1 MLPAEK
7 NFSKGWLV
15 REEAE
20 TDWNYGERPEQ
31 RNVEEKL
38 SNGVVIIDKPSG
50 IKSHK
55 LSVNIK
61 KSLKRSKAGHSGT
74 LDPDVTGVLPVGLDN
89 ATKVLQ
95 ALKNA
100 GKKYVGT
107 MRLSKEFSTDEIE
120 EVAET
125 FLGTV
130 KQVPPEISAVKRE
143 EREREVYGIEILD
156 VSGKEVEFMIEC
168 EKGFYVRVF
177 CEQFGE
183 RIGAKGRLE
192 QLRRTKVGLFTEK
205 DCFKTEEV
213 EKQFRLYS
221 DGKENDLNR
230 IILPVEAGVKHLKK
244 VLLKDTAVAPVCHGA
259 SLGSMG
265 ISKLQEDIEP
275 GELVALL
282 TLKGELVAVGNSLM
296 TSEKMV
302 EVKDTAVEL
311 KRVFMDKDVYPK
323 KW

>member
-1 MLPAEK
+1 MLPAEE

-20 TDWNYGERPEQ
+20 TDWSYGERPEQ

-38 SNGVVIIDKPSG
+38 SNGLVLIDKPAG

-100 GKKYVGT
+100 GKEYVGT
-107 MRLSKEFSTDEIE
+107 MKLSKEFSKKEID

-125 FLGTV
+125 FLGTI
-130 KQVPPEISAVKRE
+130 KQIPPEISAVKRE
-143 EREREVYGIEILD
+143 EREREVYGIDILD
-156 VSGKEVEFMIEC
+156 VSGRKIKFVIEC
-168 EKGFYVRVF
+168 EKGFYIRVF
-177 CEQFGE
+177 CRQFGE
-183 RIGAKGRLE
+183 KIGAEGQLE
-192 QLRRTKVGLFTEK
+192 QLRRTKVGLFGEE
-205 DCFKTEEV
+205 DCFKIEEV

-221 DGKENDLNR
+221 DRKENDLNR

-244 VLLKDTAVAPVCHGA
+244 VLLKDTSVAPVCHGA
-259 SLGSMG
+259 ALGSMG
-265 ISKLQEDIEP
+265 ISKLQKDINP

-302 EVKDTAVEL
+302 DKKDTAVEL
-311 KRVFMDKDVYPK
+311 KRVFMDKDFYPK